1 MKVKEYKGMY
11 DKINTTAELD
21 GKIIDSVVHM
31 KKTPRRFKLAKVAVV
46 AMMCIALSGGTAYA
60 INYVRHMNEGVKE
73 EIIQVDSQQ
82 KAEQYLIDNGFDV
95 SYDTGKNKIEAAN
108 QGISVQLLET
118 VSDKK
123 VIYIYYKVDYGK
135 WAEKLK
141 SKGYDLQYADM
152 DFSIL
157 GIDMKGKIHELS
169 WGMDQDVERYTG
181 KQGVY
186 RCVVYN
192 EKNIDIKQIVF
203 RIDSFGVDRGK
214 LSNPSEYIFAKGKWE
229 LKWNLKYGIKR
240 VKKVVNREINL
251 GKKYNNAE
259 ILVKEIVITPLSY
272 VINYTCDTKDEAI
285 WKCYNQ
291 LGGILSYH
299 WRLNKGPIKVGYSSK
314 ELDPN
319 VLNTIEITPL
329 DGEREGKFIG
339 FTGVIG
345 DIEKIDYIKFSGEN
359 IIHIK

>member
-73 EIIQVDSQQ
+73 EVIQVDPQQ

-186 RCVVYN
+186 QCEASN
-192 EKNIDIKQIVF
+192 EKNIDIKEIKF
-203 RIDSFGVDRGK
+203 KINSFCVGTGK
-214 LSNPSEYIFAKGKWE
+214 LSDPSEFTFAKGQWE
-229 LKWNLKYGIKR
+229 LQWNLKYGTNR
-240 VKKVVNREINL
+240 VQGEINKEIDL
-251 GKKYNNAE
+251 GKDYDNVKIFVK
-259 ILVKEIVITPLSY
+259 IL
-272 VINYTCDTKDEAI
+272 
-285 WKCYNQ
+285 
-291 LGGILSYH
+291 
-299 WRLNKGPIKVGYSSK
+299 
-314 ELDPN
+314 
-319 VLNTIEITPL
+319 
-329 DGEREGKFIG
+329 
-339 FTGVIG
+339 
-345 DIEKIDYIKFSGEN
+345 
-359 IIHIK
+359 

>member
-141 SKGYDLQYADM
+141 GTKYDLEYAGM
-152 DFSIL
+152 DFEIW
-157 GIDMKGKIHELS
+157 GIDAKGKARELS
-169 WGMDQDVERYTG
+169 CGMSQDVKKYTG

-186 RCVVYN
+186 QCEVSN
-192 EKNIDIKQIVF
+192 EKNIDIKEIKF
-203 RIDSFGVDRGK
+203 KINSFCVGTGK
-214 LSNPSEYIFAKGKWE
+214 LSDPSEFTFAKGQWE
-229 LKWNLKYGIKR
+229 LQWNLKYGTNR
-240 VKKVVNREINL
+240 VQGEINKELDL
-251 GKKYNNAE
+251 GKDYDN
-259 ILVKEIVITPLSY
+259 VKIFVKDIVITPLSY
-272 VINYTCDTKDEAI
+272 EINYTCDTTDRTIK
-285 WKCYNQ
+285 KCYNQ
-291 LGGILSYH
+291 SGGILDYQ
-299 WRLNKGPIKVGYSSK
+299 WRLNKGPIKIGYPSK
-314 ELDPN
+314 ELDPD
-319 VLNTIEITPL
+319 VLSTTETTPL
-329 DGEREGKFIG
+329 DLGKKGRFIG

-345 DIEKIDYIKFSGEN
+345 DIEKIEYIKFPGDS